1 MAGEVQVNLEH
12 SPTVIS
18 DKRGSCEPRKKLYV
32 GHSGNTANNAKG

>member
-12 SPTVIS
+12 SPTVVS
-18 DKRGSCEPRKKLYV
+18 DKRGSCELRRKLYA